1 MNIATHINGDVIFS
15 KERQEMR
22 KKVYFHCPNCQASF
36 TILWKTD
43 RFCCS
48 NCHQDFEVVNLGRG
62 KRGWINI
69 DDGQTLGGAWSG
81 AITQEVHSFG
91 KSGLKGA
98 RRKEMPVVEHKHLGA
113 ARARR
118 ERRRSRNRPGF
129 STRAVFLAVFI
140 LVGAVLLFPFVAKGS
155 PAEME
160 FVQAEGNLTSSEAMP
175 PTRSPLPTQIPPTPS
190 PSSTPAPTRTPLPTE
205 TPLPQRLVAATAW
218 QATLDQAT
226 FYSHATQT
234 QSVTNYSA
242 TQTALPY
249 TVTAAAT
256 ERAATATQKA
266 IAATQK
272 ASSRP

>member
-1 MNIATHINGDVIFS
+1 
-15 KERQEMR
+15 MR
-22 KKVYFHCPNCQASF
+22 RNLRFRCPHCHTSF

-48 NCHQDFEVVNLGRG
+48 KCHQEFAVIKLGRG

-69 DDGQTLGGAWSG
+69 SDGQTLGGAWSR
-81 AITQEVHSFG
+81 AATQEIHSFG
-91 KSGLKGA
+91 KSGLKRD
-98 RRKEMPVVEHKHLGA
+98 RRKDAAAVDHQPLGA

-118 ERRRSRNRPGF
+118 ERRRSRKR
-129 STRAVFLAVFI
+129 SSSSIRAVLLGVFI
-140 LVGAVLLFPFVAKGS
+140 LVGAVLLFPYVAKGS
-155 PAEME
+155 PAEIE
-160 FVQAEGNLTSSEAMP
+160 IVQAEEGNTSIE
-175 PTRSPLPTQIPPTPS
+175 TIITTTSPFPTQNSVTPS
-190 PSSTPAPTRTPLPTE
+190 PTNTPEPTNTPTPTE

-234 QSVTNYSA
+234 QSVANYSA
-242 TQTALPY
+242 TQTALPF

-272 ASSRP
+272 ANSRP

>member
-1 MNIATHINGDVIFS
+1 
-15 KERQEMR
+15 MR
-22 KKVYFHCPNCQASF
+22 RSLRFDCPHCHASF

-48 NCHQDFEVVNLGRG
+48 NCHQDFAVVNLGRG

-69 DDGQTLGGAWSG
+69 PNGQTLGGAWSK
-81 AITQEVHSFG
+81 AITQKIHRFG
-91 KSGLKGA
+91 KPGLKRV
-98 RRKEMPVVEHKHLGA
+98 RRKEAPAAEFPPLGA

-118 ERRRSRNRPGF
+118 ERRRTWNRRHS
-129 STRAVFLAVFI
+129 STRAMFLGLFI

-155 PAEME
+155 PAEMDI
-160 FVQAEGNLTSSEAMP
+160 VQAEVADASLKTVL
-175 PTRSPLPTQIPPTPS
+175 PTTTPSPTQIPMTPTLT
-190 PSSTPAPTRTPLPTE
+190 STPAPTSTPLPTE

-226 FYSHATQT
+226 IYSHATQT
-234 QSVTNYSA
+234 QAVANYSA

-272 ASSRP
+272 ANSHP